1 MQFEPL
7 GAFCL
12 ETSMTTT
19 SMRMFCS
26 PRFFH
31 FVFLVLPALLFFLL
45 EAATPAYALKQFRI
59 GTGGSTGVYYPIG
72 KLIAT
77 GITMQAEQKDS
88 LLYGTI
94 AIAQN
99 SAGSIENARMVSSG
113 ELEAGL
119 VQADIASYAYNKER
133 DFAEAPNSVKLR
145 AIASLYSE
153 KYQMVVRNDAA
164 IRSFEDL
171 KGKRISVDE
180 PGSGTRLVTDIV
192 LAEYGLTEDDLLPQY
207 LKPVF
212 TEDKMKDGQL
222 QGFAMMAGT
231 PMVAVTKLLPVGV
244 SLLAI
249 DPVVAQKINKKYPYL
264 TPGTIARDV
273 YQGIPE
279 TPTIGVYALFV
290 VSSDM
295 TDDTAYALT
304 EALFSQLTRELLAQG
319 HPQGKNISPAS
330 ALTGLSIP
338 LHPGARKFYENNK
351 YFRQ

>member
-1 MQFEPL
+1 M
-7 GAFCL
+7 
-12 ETSMTTT
+12 S
-19 SMRMFCS
+19 SR
-26 PRFFH
+26 PRFF
-31 FVFLVLPALLFFLL
+31 FRLVFLILPALLFFLL
-45 EAATPAYALKQFRI
+45 EAAAPAYALKQFRI

-77 GITMQAEQKDS
+77 GITMQAERKDS
-88 LLYGTI
+88 LLHGTI

-133 DFAEAPNSVKLR
+133 DFTATPNSVKLR

-222 QGFAMMAGT
+222 QGFSMMAGM
-231 PMVAVTKLLPVGV
+231 PMAAVTKLLPVGV

-264 TPGTIARDV
+264 TPGTIAKDV
-273 YQGIPE
+273 YHGIPE

-290 VSSDM
+290 VSRDM

-304 EALFSQLTRELLAQG
+304 EALFSQKTQDLLVQG
-319 HPQGKNISPAS
+319 HPQGKNISLAS
-330 ALTGLSIP
+330 ALTGISIP
-338 LHPGARKFYENNK
+338 LHPGAQRFYDNNK
-351 YFRQ
+351 NSRQ

>member
-1 MQFEPL
+1 
-7 GAFCL
+7 
-12 ETSMTTT
+12 
-19 SMRMFCS
+19 MRISCS
-26 PRFFH
+26 PRFIRLL
-31 FVFLVLPALLFFLL
+31 FLVLPALLIFLL
-45 EAATPAYALKQFRI
+45 EAAVPAHALQQFRI

-77 GITMQAEQKDS
+77 GITRQAEQKDS
-88 LLYGTI
+88 PLHGTI

-99 SAGSIENARMVSSG
+99 SAGSIENARTVTNG

-119 VQADIASYAYNKER
+119 VQADIASYAYKKER
-133 DFAEAPNSVKLR
+133 EFASEPNSMKLR

-164 IRSFEDL
+164 IDSFEDL

-180 PGSGTRLVTDIV
+180 TGSGTRLVTDIV

-231 PMVAVTKLLPVGV
+231 PMTAVSKLLPIGV
-244 SLLAI
+244 HLLAI
-249 DPVVAQKINKKYPYL
+249 DPAVAQKITKKFPYL
-264 TPGTIARDV
+264 TPGTIARDE
-273 YQGIPE
+273 YPGIPE
-279 TPTIGVYALFV
+279 TPTIGVYALLV

-295 TDDTAYALT
+295 ADDTAYALT
-304 EALFSQLTRELLAQG
+304 ETLFSQKTRELLVQG

-330 ALTGLSIP
+330 ALTGISIP
-338 LHPGARKFYENNK
+338 LHPGAQRFYENNQN
-351 YFRQ
+351 FRQ